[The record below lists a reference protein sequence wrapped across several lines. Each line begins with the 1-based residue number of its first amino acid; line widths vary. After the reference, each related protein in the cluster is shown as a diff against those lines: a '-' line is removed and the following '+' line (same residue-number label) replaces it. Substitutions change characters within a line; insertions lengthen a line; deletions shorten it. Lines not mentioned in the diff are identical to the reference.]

1 MSEQP
6 TEEDYAKGLRKQQM
20 VMEFD
25 MATWRVRTS
34 PPLSFLFPSRHL
46 TLLPQRAIEVFNI
59 TEPMIP
65 QRPKSTMR
73 IGGKWYG

>member
-1 MSEQP
+1 
-6 TEEDYAKGLRKQQM
+6 M

-25 MATWRVRTS
+25 MATWRVRVS
-34 PPLSFLFPSRHL
+34 LSASLLGHSL
-46 TLLPQRAIEVFNI
+46 TGLASARGVQRAIEVFGI

>member
-34 PPLSFLFPSRHL
+34 PSPSSFLRV
-46 TLLPQRAIEVFNI
+46 T
-59 TEPMIP
+59 
-65 QRPKSTMR
+65 
-73 IGGKWYG
+73 